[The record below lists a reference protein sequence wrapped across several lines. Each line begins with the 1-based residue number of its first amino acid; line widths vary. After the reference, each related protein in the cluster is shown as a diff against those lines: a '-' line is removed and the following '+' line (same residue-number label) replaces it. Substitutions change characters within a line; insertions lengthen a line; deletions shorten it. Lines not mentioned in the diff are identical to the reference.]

1 MTRVV
6 LEWAGRI
13 EFIAIFYLR
22 LMKLGKLEGRIGYGK
37 MVDCMMNATN
47 PAMPVPPKMIKSLR
61 AGFDAVANHVAVI
74 IFPILLDI
82 LLWLGPHVQIKQLL
96 SNLIETM
103 TSSSAW
109 NASQTE
115 ALLGEN
121 LELMQQTAN
130 RLNLLTS
137 LRAYPVGVPSLMAG
151 KLPIEIPGGSPILWD
166 IPNIWLIIG
175 IVLTLYLVGLG
186 MGSLYFSFV
195 AQAAVDG
202 KMQWVQA
209 IRDWPRA
216 MLQVLSLTLALII
229 VLLVISIPT
238 SCILSMI
245 AWGGISMGQ
254 LAIFIFLG
262 AIVWLGFPLIF
273 TPHGIFAD
281 RSNVLM
287 ALRKSIRIT
296 RMTLPATSIFFLAIL
311 VISQGL
317 DILWRVPAEN
327 SWLMLVG
334 VAGHAFVTTGLL
346 AASFVYYRD
355 ADRWVQSILAKMV
368 KQPVQQNP
376 PV

>member
-1 MTRVV
+1 
-6 LEWAGRI
+6 
-13 EFIAIFYLR
+13 
-22 LMKLGKLEGRIGYGK
+22 
-37 MVDCMMNATN
+37 MMNAPN

-61 AGFDAVANHVAVI
+61 AGFDAIANHIAVI
-74 IFPILLDI
+74 IIPILLDI

-96 SNLIETM
+96 SNLIETL

-109 NASQTE
+109 NAAQTE
-115 ALLGEN
+115 TLLSDN

-130 RLNLLTS
+130 RLNLMTS
-137 LRAYPVGVPSLMAG
+137 LRAYPVGVPSLMAN
-151 KLPIEIPGGSPILWD
+151 KLPLEIPGGSPALWD
-166 IPNIWLIIG
+166 IPNLWLIIAV
-175 IVLTLYLVGLG
+175 VLVLYLTGLG
-186 MGSLYFSFV
+186 IGSLYFSIV

-202 KMQWVQA
+202 QVQWRQA
-209 IRDWPRA
+209 LRDWPRA
-216 MLQVLSLTLALII
+216 MLQVLSLTLALIL
-229 VLLVISIPT
+229 VLVVISIPT
-238 SCILSMI
+238 SCILSVI
-245 AWGGISMGQ
+245 AWGGISLGQ

-262 AIVWLGFPLIF
+262 AIIWLGFPLIF

-296 RMTLPATSIFFLAIL
+296 RMTLPATSLFFLAIL

-334 VAGHAFVTTGLL
+334 VAGHAFITSGLL

-355 ADRWVQSILAKMV
+355 ADRWVQSMLAKMV
-368 KQPVQQNP
+368 KQPVKQNP

>member
-1 MTRVV
+1 MIV
-6 LEWAGRI
+6 
-13 EFIAIFYLR
+13 
-22 LMKLGKLEGRIGYGK
+22 YGK
-37 MVDCMMNATN
+37 MVGCMTNAPN
-47 PAMPVPPKMIKSLR
+47 PANPVPPKMIKSLR
-61 AGFDAVANHVAVI
+61 AGFDAIANHIAVI
-74 IFPILLDI
+74 LIPILLDM

-96 SNLIETM
+96 LNLIETL

-109 NASQTE
+109 NAAQTE
-115 ALLGEN
+115 VLLSDN
-121 LELMQQTAN
+121 LELMQQAAN
-130 RLNLLTS
+130 RLNLMTS

-151 KLPIEIPGGSPILWD
+151 KLPLEIPGGSPLLWD
-166 IPNIWLIIG
+166 IPNLWLIIG
-175 IVLTLYLVGLG
+175 VVLVLYLTGLG
-186 MGSLYFSFV
+186 IGSLYFSIV

-202 KMQWVQA
+202 KVQWHQA

-216 MLQVLSLTLALII
+216 MLQVLSLTLALIL

-238 SCILSMI
+238 SCILSVI
-245 AWGGISMGQ
+245 AWGGISLGQ

-262 AIVWLGFPLIF
+262 AIIWLGFPLIF

-296 RMTLPATSIFFLAIL
+296 RMTLPATSLFFLAIL

-327 SWLMLVG
+327 SWLMVVG
-334 VAGHAFVTTGLL
+334 VVGHAFITSGLL

-355 ADRWVQSILAKMV
+355 ADRWVQSVLAKMV
-368 KQPVQQNP
+368 RQPVKQNP